1 MAVSVRPKK
10 EKNRAWA
17 AEMHKDSDLRHF
29 EGHAG
34 LSMTAKNYDDSQN
47 IKHQERD

>member
-1 MAVSVRPKK
+1 VSVRSKK
-10 EKNRAWA
+10 EKNGAWA
-17 AEMHKDSDLRHF
+17 AETYKDSDLCHF
-29 EGHAG
+29 EGHSG

>member
-10 EKNRAWA
+10 EKNGAWA
-17 AEMHKDSDLRHF
+17 AETYKDSDLRHF
-29 EGHAG
+29 EGRTG
-34 LSMTAKNYDDSQN
+34 LSVTAKNYDDSQN